1 LKATFNKAQNMF
13 IKNINAYI
21 HFNGTAEKA
30 IELYKSA
37 LGAKTEVM
45 MRYSDMPG
53 STPSPGQENL
63 VMHSELRIGQ
73 GTLMVSDAPPQRPVA
88 SEGNTQVA
96 LDFADPTAMAQ
107 AFEALA
113 AGGTVTLP
121 IHDAFWGAK
130 FGMLTDAYGARWLLN
145 CQVDQAGNSGGKNGA
160 K

>member
-1 LKATFNKAQNMF
+1 MS

-45 MRYSDMPG
+45 MRYSDIPG
-53 STPSPGQENL
+53 DTPPPGHKNL
-63 VMHSELRIGQ
+63 VMHSELRIGE
-73 GTLMVSDAPPQRPVA
+73 GTLMVSDAVPERPVA

-96 LDFADPTAMAQ
+96 LDFADPAAMAK

-145 CQVDQAGNSGGKNGA
+145 CQVNQPGNGGGKNGA